1 MKVVCTIEA
10 RMRSTRLPGKVLAP
24 ILGKPSLELMIER
37 LRRAKRVD
45 AIVIATTD
53 NPADQPIEDLARRLG
68 VGFFR
73 GSEEDVMDR
82 VLKAA
87 WQAEADVIV
96 ETTGD
101 CPVIDPEVI
110 DRVIETFM
118 TNNLDYCSNVIE
130 RTYPRGMDVEV
141 FWYRHLEE
149 TAQATTDP
157 TDREHV
163 STFFYKH
170 ADRYRRLNVAG
181 SLPPDAV
188 ELRLTVDTP
197 QDLDLITRIYEAL
210 YPGKTDFSLQDILD
224 LVRRRPEL
232 KDINRDIK
240 HKSVF
245 SEKSL

>member
-10 RMRSTRLPGKVLAP
+10 RMRSTRLPGKVLVP
-24 ILGKPSLELMIER
+24 IMGRPMLELMIER
-37 LRRAKRVD
+37 LRRVRRIN
-45 AIVIATTD
+45 AIVVATTD
-53 NPADQPIEDLARRLG
+53 NPADQPIEDLARSLG

-82 VLKAA
+82 VLRAA
-87 WQAEADVIV
+87 RQAQADVIV

-101 CPVIDPEVI
+101 CPVIDPETI
-110 DRVIETFM
+110 DSVIEAFV
-118 TNNLDYCSNVIE
+118 TNNVDYCANVIE

-141 FWYRHLEE
+141 FWYKRLEE
-149 TAQATTDP
+149 IVQLTTDP

-163 STFFYKH
+163 STYFYKH
-170 ADRYRRLNVAG
+170 ADRYRRLNLAS

-188 ELRLTVDTP
+188 SLRLTVDTP

-210 YPGKTDFSLQDILD
+210 YPSKKDFSLQDILG
-224 LVRRRPEL
+224 LFERHPEL

-245 SEKSL
+245 NTKSL